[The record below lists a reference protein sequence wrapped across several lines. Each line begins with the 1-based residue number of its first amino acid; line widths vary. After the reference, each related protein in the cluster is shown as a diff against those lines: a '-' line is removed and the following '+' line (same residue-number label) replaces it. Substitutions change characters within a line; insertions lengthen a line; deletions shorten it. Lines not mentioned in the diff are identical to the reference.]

1 MSLIIITAA
10 ALAGCTVT
18 DGDTIRCNGERIRL
32 LGVDAP
38 DGPGN
43 SRCRPVPKPGAVCDR
58 QRAAASKAS
67 LQRIMTG
74 PLSIERVGT
83 DPYGRTLAMVYAQGR
98 SLSCQQIEAGQATYF
113 ARGIRVA
120 DSGMIPATIPS
131 NCRPPGRE

>member
-1 MSLIIITAA
+1 MSLIIIAAA

-38 DGPGN
+38 DDPGN
-43 SRCRPVPKPGAVCDR
+43 SRCRPVPKPGAICDR
-58 QRAAASKAS
+58 QRAAASMAS
-67 LQRIMTG
+67 LQRIMAG

-98 SLSCQQIEAGQATYF
+98 SLSCQQIEGGQAAYI
-113 ARGIRVA
+113 ARWDQDTRVA
-120 DSGMIPATIPS
+120 
-131 NCRPPGRE
+131 RECPRAAASARR